1 MKEYSIRFY
10 DQDFMLTSEII
21 QADDKEYLKTSADA
35 RARQLMEEKG
45 LQEVKWIAYS
55 AVLSNTV
62 CE

>member
-45 LQEVKWIAYS
+45 CKK
-55 AVLSNTV
+55 
-62 CE
+62 